1 MVEISAAM
9 TSKIAPGELMNEVN
23 ALTRERDELRAV
35 NKVLQLR
42 GDTYLEQL
50 EQKHAENKRLRA
62 ALKTIGSAADW
73 HPDDMQAFA
82 RAACQT

>member
-1 MVEISAAM
+1 MPVLAD
-9 TSKIAPGELMNEVN
+9 KIAPGELMNEVN

-35 NKVLQLR
+35 NKLLQLR
-42 GDTYLEQL
+42 GDIYLEQL
-50 EQKHAENKRLRA
+50 QQKQAENERLRT
-62 ALKTIGSAADW
+62 ALKAIGSASDW